1 MSRTLSAAGLAVCVA
16 ALCWPA
22 GSAGAIRWH
31 RCAQGHPTN
40 VQCGELSVPLD
51 YAKPEGAKIRLGF
64 NRLRAA
70 DRSHRIGSL
79 ILNPGGPGGAGS
91 EVVEAEAAGL
101 HLWDA
106 ELHLRFDLIGMDP
119 RGIGTSTPIRCDPA
133 VINQPVSLFPNTPE
147 QFAQLEAYSR
157 AVGDSCL
164 RLTGPLLGHVDTKSV
179 ARDMEALRH
188 ALGEG
193 KLNFLG
199 LSYGAALGA
208 QYAELYPKRIRVM
221 ALDGALEH
229 AITAQRLFV
238 DSTIAYE
245 DTFNRFVAWCAR
257 TTSCPL
263 HGRDVAALF
272 DALVARADRDP
283 IAAPECAERGCR
295 PTVTGGDLRLNSE
308 EGLLTKEGIKAFEL
322 PGWNDSARLLA
333 GVEQGSAAPFSTGLA
348 RAPDDGSLAGLA
360 VLCVD
365 YPFAVTSYDEFARD
379 AALARALAPHTQGAS
394 EAWGPL
400 TGCAH
405 WPVPVSNPPHR
416 LRVRGA
422 PRILL
427 ANATHDPS
435 TPYVWAQG
443 LASQLPS
450 AVLITRAG
458 DGHTSSWLKRPSRT
472 RDAITRY
479 LITRRAPP
487 RGTVYPD

>member
-1 MSRTLSAAGLAVCVA
+1 MLVTRQPSSPCLWPKCVGSAVMARALPVAGLAA
-16 ALCWPA
+16 SLLALAPA
-22 GSAGAIRWH
+22 TGAHGAIRWH
-31 RCAQGHPTN
+31 GCGKGTPKG
-40 VQCGELSVPLD
+40 VQCAELSVPLD
-51 YAKPEGAKIRLGF
+51 YAKPKGAKIRLGF

-106 ELHLRFDLIGMDP
+106 ELHLRFDLIGVDP

-133 VINQPVSLFPNTPE
+133 VINQPVSMFPATPD

-193 KLNFLG
+193 KLNYLG

-229 AITAQRLFV
+229 SISAQRLFV

-272 DALVARADRDP
+272 DALTAKADREP
-283 IAAPECAERGCR
+283 MAAPECAQRGCR
-295 PTVTGGDLRLNSE
+295 TPVTGGDIRLNSE
-308 EGLLTKEGIKAFEL
+308 QGLLTKEGIRAFGL
-322 PGWNDSARLLA
+322 PGWQDFAGALA
-333 GVEQGSAAPFSTGLA
+333 GVEQGSTAPFATGLA
-348 RAPDDGSLAGLA
+348 TAPGDGTLAGLA

-365 YPFAVTSYDEFARD
+365 YPFAVSGYEELSRD

-394 EAWGPL
+394 EAWPAL
-400 TGCAH
+400 AGCMH
-405 WPVPVSNPPHR
+405 WPVPV
-416 LRVRGA
+416 
-422 PRILL
+422 
-427 ANATHDPS
+427 
-435 TPYVWAQG
+435 
-443 LASQLPS
+443 
-450 AVLITRAG
+450 
-458 DGHTSSWLKRPSRT
+458 
-472 RDAITRY
+472 
-479 LITRRAPP
+479 
-487 RGTVYPD
+487 